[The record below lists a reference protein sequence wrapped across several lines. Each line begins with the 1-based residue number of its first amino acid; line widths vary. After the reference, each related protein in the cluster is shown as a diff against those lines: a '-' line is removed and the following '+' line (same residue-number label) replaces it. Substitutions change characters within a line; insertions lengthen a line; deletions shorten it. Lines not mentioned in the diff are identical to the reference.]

1 MNGLAAYTTWLEMG
15 YGKGEA
21 LYRSIRQHI
30 LEGKLISGV
39 PLASTRE
46 VAKQL
51 SMSRGTVLSAYDR
64 LISEGYA
71 EAAQGS
77 HTRVARMLKLQQ
89 PSLTEQV
96 AQEVTLSEWAE
107 RVVQAECT
115 VPNRLSNLPAPK
127 TIDLSVG
134 GSSSHRFPVVDWQRC
149 LRQAIREMDWQQP
162 SAQLGNAGLHP
173 LQHAIAAHL
182 MRHRGVYAS
191 PDRIVLTH
199 GSKHALT
206 LLVQLLARQGDAV
219 LMETPGYRGIHQA
232 VRAAGGEPLYFAVEM
247 ESQLSELLQSS
258 EARLA
263 IVTPNRHFPTGRT
276 MSVSAR
282 SELLRWAQSGQKW
295 IIEDDYDSEFGFGG
309 KRYEP
314 LQSMDRHSRVI
325 YVGSFTRT
333 LSAKLRIGY
342 MVLPETLLAPVQS
355 ALRLYSYNEY
365 ERVEYVA
372 LALFMNSGEYER
384 HLRRIN
390 REHRRKVQI
399 YCRIMQ
405 DNVSHL
411 FKWYA
416 EDVGLHLYARWKQP
430 SAMYQPFCDEAA
442 RRGVVWQDG
451 RHYNLGEAVAP
462 VSVLFGLSHV
472 DEAAWTIACE
482 RMRLAWEAVFQ
493 QKNMQMDK

>member
-1 MNGLAAYTTWLEMG
+1 MNGLAAYTTWLESG

-30 LEGKLISGV
+30 LEGKLTSGV

-51 SMSRGTVLSAYDR
+51 SLSRGTVLSAYDR

-77 HTRVARMLKLQQ
+77 HTRVARMLKLPL
-89 PSLTEQV
+89 PSLSGQATP
-96 AQEVTLSEWAE
+96 EVMLSEWAE
-107 RVVQAECT
+107 RVVQAEGS
-115 VPNRLSNLPAPK
+115 VPNRLFNPPAPN
-127 TIDLSVG
+127 TIDLSLG
-134 GSSSHRFPVVDWQRC
+134 WSSSHGFPVEDWQRC
-149 LRQAIREMDWQQP
+149 LRLAIREMDWQQP
-162 SAQLGNAGLHP
+162 LAQLGSAGLHP
-173 LQHAIAAHL
+173 LQQAIAAHL
-182 MRHRGVYAS
+182 MRHRGVSAS

-206 LLVQLLARQGDAV
+206 LLVQLLAGQGDAV
-219 LMETPGYRGIHQA
+219 LIETPGYRGIHEA
-232 VRAAGGEPLYFAVEM
+232 VRAAGGDPLYFAVEM
-247 ESQLSELLQSS
+247 ESQLSELLHGS
-258 EARLA
+258 EVRLA

-276 MSVSAR
+276 MSVNAR
-282 SELLRWAQSGQKW
+282 GELLSWAQAGQKW

-342 MVLPETLLAPVQS
+342 MVVPDVLLTPVHS

-365 ERVEYVA
+365 ERVEYAA
-372 LALFMNSGEYER
+372 LARFMNSGEYER

-405 DNVSHL
+405 ENVSHL

-416 EDVGLHLYARWKQP
+416 EDVGLHLYARWMQP
-430 SAMYQPFCDEAA
+430 SAMYQAFCEEAA

-451 RHYNLGEAVAP
+451 RHYDIQGDAAP
-462 VSVLFGLSHV
+462 VSAIFGLSYV
-472 DEAAWTIACE
+472 DEEAWTIACQ
-482 RMRLAWEAVFQ
+482 RMRLAWEAVSQ
-493 QKNMQMDK
+493 QKNMLMDK